1 MAIMCFL
8 AIAIAYVMRVCLS
21 VAITQMVVAVNTTTT
36 GSTKGICLADPPK
49 NDSEKPVNLINSVE
63 FQTKETNIRHRIIVY
78 ST

>member
-1 MAIMCFL
+1 MNVFSFFFFFVGCCIPQRVIMAIMCFL

-49 NDSEKPVNLINSVE
+49 NDSEKPVN
-63 FQTKETNIRHRIIVY
+63 
-78 ST
+78 